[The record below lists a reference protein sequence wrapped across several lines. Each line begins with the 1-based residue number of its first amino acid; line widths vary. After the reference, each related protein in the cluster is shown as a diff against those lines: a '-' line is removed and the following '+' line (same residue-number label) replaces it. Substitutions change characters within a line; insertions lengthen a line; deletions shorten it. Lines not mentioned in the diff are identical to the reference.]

1 MSPSSS
7 DITAVI
13 QEAFDSAVA
22 SYRAGR
28 FEEAEALYRAILQ
41 LDPQHANTNYN
52 LGLLAVQFNRAPEA
66 LHFLQAALAANP
78 KEEKF
83 WLSCLE
89 VLESAGETG
98 AARQMLTL
106 SRTHGLQLRG
116 DLIDRI
122 DVSATHQAPKQ
133 VPTQT
138 EKNAKESRMP
148 TATELAALN
157 KAFLTQDYT
166 TLEKLGNSVTAACP
180 DSPVGW
186 KALSLAYYNTNR
198 IEQALVPTQKIIELE
213 PEDAQAHANLGLL
226 YMKLRRLPEAE
237 ACLLHAIARA
247 PNVADTHTN
256 LGNVRRDQ
264 NRQEEAEICY
274 RRALVL
280 DPKQAVA
287 YSNLGVLQLERGE
300 FRESEGLFRKAIA
313 LDEKNTNTHGGL
325 ATALVKLG
333 RLEEAEKVARRAI
346 AVQPDNILAYDLL
359 LFLLNYT
366 HTNKSREAVEIAR
379 RYGKLA
385 PSKVGE
391 RYRAWNCDPA
401 PQRLKVGIVS
411 GDLNNHPISFFIEAL
426 LQHMDPN
433 RVTVIAYASMPAFKY
448 DQITERIMPLFS
460 AWNNIHLLSYEQAA
474 QRIHADGI
482 HVLLDLS
489 GHTTDNRLPV
499 FCMKPAPAQASWLG
513 YFATTGVAEMDW
525 FIGDPWLC
533 PPQEEIDFTEKVWRL
548 PQTWLCFTPPPVE
561 IAATELPALKNGY
574 VTFGCFNNLNKMSD
588 AVVAVWSDVLKRVPT
603 SKLLLKAPQLREDD
617 MIATTLGRFAA
628 HGIGAERL
636 ILEGPSP
643 RAAYFAAYGK
653 VDLCL
658 DPFPYPGGTTSVEAL
673 WASVPVLTLR
683 GNRFLSHL
691 GESIAHNA
699 GLPDWIAAN
708 KEAYVAKAAQFA
720 ADLPALSALR
730 AELRERMLASP
741 LLDAPRFARD
751 FTDMLW
757 AMWEEKSG
765 AAPSTPPQKKNTKEP
780 SPGEIGRLQQLF
792 RKQRFA
798 ELEKK
803 GHATVRQYPQA
814 VAGWKALSLAQYHL
828 SKFDAALT
836 STRQLLELLPN
847 EASSHLR
854 LGLIH
859 IGLQQPHEAEIAFLY
874 ALALDSR
881 LADAHLNLGYIRR
894 QQGRIDEA
902 ADCYRQAIAIDPS
915 MAGAQ
920 ANLGAIL
927 LEQRDF
933 RSAETAFRAA
943 LALDAKDETA
953 LLGLASTLSN
963 LGELAEAETLA
974 RCLIDLN
981 PKNAAAYSTLLFILN
996 YGRSVDSAEA
1006 LALAQRYGAML
1017 TKTIKQRYTSWN
1029 NDAVPKRLKIGLVS
1043 GDLYNHPVGY
1053 FLEGLLREIAP
1064 DRLEIIA
1071 YSNRPAHRE
1080 DAMSQRLRTHCTAW
1094 KTINEFD
1101 DDAAAAL
1108 IHTDGIHIL
1117 LDLAGH
1123 TGNSRLPVFARKPA
1137 PIQAAWLGYF
1147 ATTGVEQI
1155 DYLIGDPNVCP
1166 PGEMGHFTETVWHLP
1181 ETYLCF
1187 TPPEIEVPVSPLPAQ
1202 QNGYITFGCFNNI
1215 GKYTDA
1221 VITLWSTILKCV
1233 PNSRLL
1239 LKSKQLG
1246 DALAHKQLHSRFAL
1260 HGIAGNQL
1268 MLEGPSPRKDYL
1280 AAHNRIDVALDPF
1293 PYPGGTTSVEAL
1305 WMGVPVLTLSGNSML
1320 SHAGEN
1326 IMRNLGLPEWI
1337 AVNEADYL
1345 AKATVFASNPP
1356 GLAMLRTEL
1365 RERALLSP
1373 IFNAKAFAR
1382 HFEQALWGM
1391 WSARSVTEST

>member
-1 MSPSSS
+1 MSTSSS

-83 WLSCLE
+83 WLSCIE

-133 VPTQT
+133 IPTQT
-138 EKNAKESRMP
+138 EKKAKESRMP

-157 KAFLTQDYT
+157 KAFQTQDYS
-166 TLEKLGNSVTAACP
+166 TLEKLGISVTAACP

-426 LQHMDPN
+426 LQHMDRN

-533 PPQEEIDFTEKVWRL
+533 PPEEEIDFTEKVWRL

-617 MIATTLGRFAA
+617 MIATTLGRFAG

-699 GLPDWIAAN
+699 ALPDWIAAD
-708 KEAYVAKAAQFA
+708 KAEYVAKAAQFA
-720 ADLPALSALR
+720 ADLPALAALR
-730 AELRERMLASP
+730 AGLRDRMLASP

-765 AAPSTPPQKKNTKEP
+765 DVPSTPPQKKITKEP
-780 SPGEIGRLQQLF
+780 SPGEIDKLQQLF

-803 GHATVRQYPQA
+803 GHATVRQYPHA

-828 SKFDAALT
+828 GKFDAALT
-836 STRQLLELLPN
+836 TTHKLLELLPT
-847 EASSHLR
+847 EASSHSR

-859 IGLQQPHEAEIAFLY
+859 IGLKQLHEAETAFLH
-874 ALALDSR
+874 ALTFDPR
-881 LADAHLNLGYIRR
+881 LPDAHVNLGYIRR
-894 QQGRIDEA
+894 QQGRIDDA
-902 ADCYRQAIAIDPS
+902 ADSYRQAIAIDAS
-915 MAGAQ
+915 TARAQ
-920 ANLGAIL
+920 TNLGVIL
-927 LEQRDF
+927 LEQQNF
-933 RSAETAFRAA
+933 RNAETSFRAA

-953 LLGLASTLSN
+953 LLGLASTLNN
-963 LGELAEAETLA
+963 LGELAEAGALA
-974 RCLIDLN
+974 RRLIELN
-981 PKNAAAYSTLLFILN
+981 PRNALAYSTLLFIFN
-996 YGRSVDSAEA
+996 YGRNGNTDEA
-1006 LALAQRYGAML
+1006 LELARRYGAML
-1017 TKTIKQRYTSWN
+1017 TKSARRRYTEWRCE
-1029 NDAVPKRLKIGLVS
+1029 AAPQRLRVGIVS
-1043 GDLYNHPVGY
+1043 GDLYSHPVGY
-1053 FLEGLLREIAP
+1053 FLEGLLRNLDPTRIEIT
-1064 DRLEIIA
+1064 A
-1071 YSNRPAHRE
+1071 YANRPERRNDATSEKLRAHC
-1080 DAMSQRLRTHCTAW
+1080 AAW
-1094 KTINEFD
+1094 KDIHTLD

-1108 IHTDGIHIL
+1108 IHADGIHIL

-1123 TGNSRLPVFARKPA
+1123 TGNNRLPVFARKPA

-1147 ATTGVEQI
+1147 ATTGVEQM

-1166 PGEMGHFTETVWHLP
+1166 PGEENHFTETIWRLP

-1187 TPPEIEVPVSPLPAQ
+1187 TPPDTDVAVGPLPALA
-1202 QNGYITFGCFNNI
+1202 NGYVTFGCFNNV
-1215 GKYTDA
+1215 GKLNDA
-1221 VITLWSTILKCV
+1221 VVALWSRILDRI
-1233 PNSRLL
+1233 PEARLF
-1239 LKSKQLG
+1239 LKARQLG
-1246 DALAHKQLHSRFAL
+1246 DAATAAQLAARFAA
-1260 HGIAGNQL
+1260 HGIASNRL
-1268 MLEGPSPRKDYL
+1268 LIEGPSPRKDYL
-1280 AAHNRIDVALDPF
+1280 AAYNRVDIVLDPF

-1305 WMGVPVLTLSGNSML
+1305 WMGAPMLTLRGERML

-1326 IMRNLGLPEWI
+1326 IMKNLGLPGWI
-1337 AVNEADYL
+1337 AVSETDYVE
-1345 AKATVFASNPP
+1345 KAIQFASDISM
-1356 GLAMLRTEL
+1356 LAPLRNHL
-1365 RERALLSP
+1365 RSQALTSP
-1373 IFNAKAFAR
+1373 IFDAPRFAR
-1382 HFEQALWGM
+1382 HFTTALHGM
-1391 WSARSVTEST
+1391 WSIRQR